1 MRNMDIW
8 RCLTLCWPVLSL
20 TGCLIGC
27 QSEPAGVAPIINTKS
42 VLPSQAALVSVQPTG
57 PATAEVVIKLTSAIV
72 ASDWR
77 LTAQTASGAAVSL
90 QPGATEPLDVFALR
104 SFSMNGLVAGQRYTL
119 RLGFRY
125 NKKDTLTV
133 ERTYTHATSNPW
145 KRLAHLPFDDG
156 LFTGS
161 VISHEYD
168 SARSGERIRVT
179 RYANADQWQTMQ
191 FLRSRNRWFPDSPP
205 GITVRRGLLEY
216 ILYFHNA
223 DRHHFYGLGY
233 QTDEL
238 FPGKYVYLRDMFAI
252 LPGAG
257 SIVFPFYGG
266 EDGEVAYFTTTE
278 WAFFLT
284 NNGSPAMRGIY
295 AQFEQESRAP
305 LPEKPGVLA
314 TFSLGETGYVVNQ
327 VPGVQPHV
335 FAYDSQKDVW
345 TRKADFPGPQ
355 RTRGA
360 GFSVSGKG
368 YFGLGTAPDQRG
380 LRDIYQYDPAS
391 DNWTYVTDYPGQ
403 GNRYL
408 VVWSGPNR
416 AYLGWGYESQ
426 PVVGAP
432 GYRQVGCTDFW
443 EFMP

>member
-1 MRNMDIW
+1 M
-8 RCLTLCWPVLSL
+8 
-20 TGCLIGC
+20 
-27 QSEPAGVAPIINTKS
+27 
-42 VLPSQAALVSVQPTG
+42 VSVQPTG
-57 PATAEVVIKLTSAIV
+57 AATAEVIIKLTSAIG

-77 LTAQTASGAAVSL
+77 LTAQTASGAAVPL
-90 QPGATEPLDVFALR
+90 QAGATELLDVFSLTQ
-104 SFSMNGLVAGQRYTL
+104 FSLNGLAAGQTYTL

-133 ERTYTHATSNPW
+133 ERTYTHAVFNPW

-161 VISHEYD
+161 IISHKYD

-179 RYANADQWQTMQ
+179 RYADAERWQTMQ
-191 FLRSRNRWFPDSPP
+191 FLRSRNAWYPESPP
-205 GITVRRGLLEY
+205 DATVRRGLIEY
-216 ILYFHNA
+216 ILYYHNV
-223 DRHHFYGLGY
+223 DRHYFYGLGY

-238 FPGKYVYLRDMFAI
+238 IPAKYFYQRDMFAI
-252 LPGAG
+252 FPDGA

-266 EDGEVAYFTTTE
+266 EEGEIAYFTTTE

-314 TFSLGETGYVVNQ
+314 TFSLGETGYVINQ
-327 VPGVQPHV
+327 VPGRQSHV
-335 FAYDSQKDVW
+335 FAYDSQRDVW
-345 TRKADFPGPQ
+345 TRRADFPGAQ
-355 RTRGA
+355 RTRGV
-360 GFSVSGKG
+360 GFSVKGNG
-368 YFGLGTAPDQRG
+368 YFGLGTATDQRG
-380 LRDIYQYDPAS
+380 LRDLWQYDPAT
-391 DNWTYVTDYPGQ
+391 DTWRYVTDYPGQ

-426 PVVGAP
+426 TVLGAP

-443 EFMP
+443 EFVP